1 MRSSARPAG
10 RGHQRAQAGDGE
22 EGGGPA
28 AENGGQRDGA
38 ERRTEGEHEQKHK
51 GQDQEKMFCVC
62 ISHKNIQINLLVPF
76 NNTVIR
82 KNTTDVTA
90 PVWFQS

>member
-28 AENGGQRDGA
+28 AEIGGQRDRA

-51 GQDQEKMFCVC
+51 GQDQDKMFCLC
-62 ISHKNIQINLLVPF
+62 ISHKNIQMQMNLLVPF
-76 NNTVIR
+76 NNNQE
-82 KNTTDVTA
+82 NTTDVTS
-90 PVWFQS
+90 PVLFHS